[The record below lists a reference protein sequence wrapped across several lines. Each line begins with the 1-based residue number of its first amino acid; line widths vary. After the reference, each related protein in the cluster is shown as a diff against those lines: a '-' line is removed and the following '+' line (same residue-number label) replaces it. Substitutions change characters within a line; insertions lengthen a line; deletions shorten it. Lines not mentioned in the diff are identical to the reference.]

1 MSAIVTADELG
12 RRIRKLRVDRRLTLK
27 QVEHA
32 SGLSATHLSEIERG
46 RTSPTIGALVRI
58 ARALDRDAS
67 YFIEPEE
74 RSEVALSPREGATG
88 FAPAAGVSARSLSP
102 GIPGTGLHPYAV
114 SIEAG
119 RELRLAAL
127 ETPGDA
133 IYFVQHGS
141 LEAQVGSAS
150 AVLADGDSMQATLEH
165 EHVLRATGTRSA
177 EFVMVCSVPL
187 PGAAPRGEARS

>member
-1 MSAIVTADELG
+1 MSAIVSAEELG

-27 QVEHA
+27 QVEQT

-74 RSEVALSPREGATG
+74 RSEVALAPREGSAT
-88 FAPAAGVSARSLSP
+88 FSPAPGATARSLSA
-102 GIPGTGLHPYAV
+102 GIPGTGLHPYLVTLA
-114 SIEAG
+114 AG

-127 ETPGDA
+127 EIPGDA
-133 IYFVQHGS
+133 IYFVQRGA
-141 LEAQVGSAS
+141 LETQVGNA
-150 AVLADGDSMQATLEH
+150 AATLGDGDSMQATLEH
-165 EHVLRATGTRSA
+165 EHRLRATTEGA
-177 EFVMVCSVPL
+177 EFVLVSTTPL
-187 PGAAPRGEARS
+187 PGSSEARS